1 MKIEGQV
8 NKEEIIDATIE
19 VLENIPV
26 PVRMREIT
34 ERIDGAINNLLIVKQ
49 IIQIEEGNNKQ
60 PEDQPAGDEHT
71 EEDDNNGED

>member
-1 MKIEGQV
+1 MKIEGKL

-19 VLENIPV
+19 VLGNIPV
-26 PVRMREIT
+26 PVRMREMA

-49 IIQIEEGNNKQ
+49 IIQIEEGKQ
-60 PEDQPAGDEHT
+60 T